1 MALMSTDAVDIT
13 LAKVPESAAIATKR
27 LIEDHR
33 EGNLRA
39 CLDFEGSLQGPEMH
53 LSL

>member
-1 MALMSTDAVDIT
+1 MCTDAVDIT
-13 LAKVPESAAIATKR
+13 LAKAPKSTAIATKH

-39 CLDFEGSLQGPEMH
+39 CLDFEGSLQGPEMR
-53 LSL
+53 LSW